1 MNAML
6 KKVTLFMAG
15 LCVLLNWGCKSTE
28 PTNAELDRQLSMKPA
43 PVVIYKTKADYN
55 RKVPVMLSDD
65 RQQLISYPH
74 PNDLRFS
81 DGTFRYPLPL
91 SSGYLLDRKGIG
103 PKTVFLRMSYEE
115 YFAQAPDPSTLL
127 SLISDT
133 DPIQEIWH
141 CYLKINE
148 KDITDSLN
156 FIISNKLLSKRC
168 RKIK

>member
-1 MNAML
+1 MIEML

-15 LCVLLNWGCKSTE
+15 LVVLLNWGCKSTKT
-28 PTNAELDRQLSMKPA
+28 TNGGMGRQLSLKPA

-55 RKVPVMLSDD
+55 RQVPIMLSDD
-65 RQQLISYPH
+65 RQQVISYPH

-81 DGTFRYPLPL
+81 DGTLRYPLPL
-91 SSGYLLDRKGIG
+91 TSGYLLDRKGIG
-103 PKTVFLRMSYEE
+103 TKTVFLEMNYEE
-115 YFAQAPDPSTLL
+115 YFAQAPEPSTLL

-156 FIISNKLLSKRC
+156 FIINNKLLSKRC
-168 RKIK
+168 KKIK